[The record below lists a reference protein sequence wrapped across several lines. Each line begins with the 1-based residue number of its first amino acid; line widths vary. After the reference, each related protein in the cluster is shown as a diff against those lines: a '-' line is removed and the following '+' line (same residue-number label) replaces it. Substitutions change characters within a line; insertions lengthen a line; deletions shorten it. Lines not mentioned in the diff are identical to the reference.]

1 MNLKDIKYK
10 IIALLT
16 DEHSAYCYL
25 ILPEIDVKE
34 LRQRLLAILA
44 DMHGGW
50 EIPKEELEAIADV
63 ILPGI
68 IKFFSTEEGRA
79 EFEAWK
85 REQDAL
91 KQTEKDSILHHS
103 GKEQS

>member
-1 MNLKDIKYK
+1 MNLKEIKNR
-10 IIALLT
+10 IIELLG
-16 DEHSAYCYL
+16 DNHSAYYCIDIPSLNTDEFRRKL
-25 ILPEIDVKE
+25 I
-34 LRQRLLAILA
+34 AILT

-63 ILPGI
+63 ILPSI

-85 REQDAL
+85 
-91 KQTEKDSILHHS
+91 
-103 GKEQS
+103 KEQELLLTQKQEKENSNGIT

>member
-1 MNLKDIKYK
+1 MNLKDIKHK
-10 IIALLT
+10 ILFLLT
-16 DEHSAYCYL
+16 DERSAYCVL
-25 ILPEIDVKE
+25 TLPSLDIAE
-34 LRQRLLAILA
+34 LRRRLLAILL
-44 DMHGGW
+44 DKHGGW

-85 REQDAL
+85 
-91 KQTEKDSILHHS
+91 
-103 GKEQS
+103 KEQELLLTQKQEKENSNGIT